1 MTEIADNV
9 LGERPAV
16 DRVLEQS
23 LRDLDIPPRPLII
36 DRIKAEMGSASPNL
50 RYVGQLISVD
60 VSLAAGLIKTANSP
74 YFGFRNRARSVHEA
88 LLMLGLDVT
97 SRAVAAISLRQAL
110 PNNGQLERF
119 WGASAQ
125 IAVLSSW
132 LAQQTANPRLHAG
145 DAYTYGLFRDCGIA
159 VLLIRLPAYR
169 QTLESANANTD
180 LAFTAVEQQ
189 DFRTDHAMVGCLLA
203 QNWWL
208 PEEICLAIRHHHDR
222 SAIDF
227 FDSGLPASSRY
238 LVAASQTAEHIVQ
251 QLTGGSRTQEWS
263 KLGSS
268 CLRLLRLAASD
279 LPELYRGAEAVL
291 ATVD

>member
-1 MTEIADNV
+1 
-9 LGERPAV
+9 
-16 DRVLEQS
+16 
-23 LRDLDIPPRPLII
+23 
-36 DRIKAEMGSASPNL
+36 
-50 RYVGQLISVD
+50 
-60 VSLAAGLIKTANSP
+60 
-74 YFGFRNRARSVHEA
+74 
-88 LLMLGLDVT
+88 
-97 SRAVAAISLRQAL
+97 
-110 PNNGQLERF
+110 
-119 WGASAQ
+119 
-125 IAVLSSW
+125 
-132 LAQQTANPRLHAG
+132 
-145 DAYTYGLFRDCGIA
+145 
-159 VLLIRLPAYR
+159 
-169 QTLESANANTD
+169 
-180 LAFTAVEQQ
+180 
-189 DFRTDHAMVGCLLA
+189 MVGCLLA

>member
-1 MTEIADNV
+1 MIGRAAAPGVV
-9 LGERPAV
+9 LAER
-16 DRVLEQS
+16 
-23 LRDLDIPPRPLII
+23 
-36 DRIKAEMGSASPNL
+36 
-50 RYVGQLISVD
+50 
-60 VSLAAGLIKTANSP
+60 AG
-74 YFGFRNRARSVHEA
+74 
-88 LLMLGLDVT
+88 
-97 SRAVAAISLRQAL
+97 SRAVPKGVVL
-110 PNNGQLERF
+110 
-119 WGASAQ
+119 
-125 IAVLSSW
+125 AVLG
-132 LAQQTANPRLHAG
+132 ARGEGGVGVQ
-145 DAYTYGLFRDCGIA
+145 
-159 VLLIRLPAYR
+159 
-169 QTLESANANTD
+169 LESANANTD